1 MLQEVEVKTMM
12 KVTGYKL
19 QGTLRE
25 LTARKDVL
33 SAQFEDSRFVFADEN
48 KPSPVALGE
57 QMLHLERQIASLQ
70 TVQSAYNLQVVV
82 LVQGS
87 PMTLAE
93 AVKTVGGA
101 GRIEKLWRSY
111 AKSTGSDDRY
121 MRNSLTRSKEDEKAS
136 RAVSHEEA
144 AAIAKT
150 SGQFASALREA
161 IQLGNAKELEF
172 ELDEALFQ

>member
-1 MLQEVEVKTMM
+1 MLQEVVV

-19 QGTLRE
+19 QGVLRE

-33 SAQFEDSRFVFADEN
+33 SAQFEDSRFVFSGEN
-48 KPSPVALGE
+48 KPNPVALGTE
-57 QMLHLERQIASLQ
+57 ILALERQIASLQ

-82 LVQGS
+82 LVQGA

-101 GRIEKLWRSY
+101 GRIEKMWRSY
-111 AKSTGSDDRY
+111 AKSTGSEDRY
-121 MRNSLTRSKEDEKAS
+121 GMRTSLTRSKDDEKAE

-161 IQLGNAKELEF
+161 IQLGNAKEVEL
-172 ELDEALFQ
+172 ELDESLFQ